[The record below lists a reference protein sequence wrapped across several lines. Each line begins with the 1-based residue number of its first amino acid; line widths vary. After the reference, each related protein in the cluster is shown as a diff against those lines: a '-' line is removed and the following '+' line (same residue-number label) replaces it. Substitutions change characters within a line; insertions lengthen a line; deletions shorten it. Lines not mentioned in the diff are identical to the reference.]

1 MRNERRQS
9 LVLQE
14 QAPSELQGAATEVG
28 IAKLKVP
35 MQFSFEEL
43 SIKAAVKLYQISR
56 LKTCSRDRRYS
67 MMGVTTN

>member
-1 MRNERRQS
+1 VRNERRQS

-14 QAPSELQGAATEVG
+14 QAPNELQGAATEVG

-43 SIKAAVKLYQISR
+43 PIKAA
-56 LKTCSRDRRYS
+56 T
-67 MMGVTTN
+67 G